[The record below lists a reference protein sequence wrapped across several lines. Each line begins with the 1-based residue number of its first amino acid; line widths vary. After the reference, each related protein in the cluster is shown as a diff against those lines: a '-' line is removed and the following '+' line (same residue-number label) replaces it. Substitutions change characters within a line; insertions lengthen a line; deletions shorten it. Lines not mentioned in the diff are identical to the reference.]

1 MNSGNCTWPRGCTQS
16 FAVRILALPALFAA
30 VTAVSTPALAD
41 EHRLADGP
49 SAPSAPRDNDTSDD
63 PFAGDHLPIAIGMNL
78 PIRWGDAASIGGS
91 FYVGVSKHLAIRA
104 NIATW
109 KYNDDAAS
117 AIVAVLG
124 EETEGSFGG
133 RITDVGAGV
142 VYYSHRLWDGF
153 TLEGGLL
160 HRDRDIHTNDEFATP
175 EYVATETTT
184 YAARGLVGWSWLF
197 GDHVF
202 VAVAFGASAGREIGS
217 ETTGSMSTP
226 GAMLTT
232 KDVSRWDVAPEG
244 YIRIGGAF

>member
-1 MNSGNCTWPRGCTQS
+1 M
-16 FAVRILALPALFAA
+16 RILALPALLA
-30 VTAVSTPALAD
+30 VLSTPALAD

-49 SAPSAPRDNDTSDD
+49 SAPAAQRESDKGDD

-91 FYVGVSKHLAIRA
+91 FYIGVSKHLAIRA

-124 EETEGSFGG
+124 DETEGSYGG
-133 RITDVGAGV
+133 RITDVGAGL
-142 VYYSHRLWDGF
+142 VYYSNKLWDGF

-160 HRDRDIHTNDEFATP
+160 HRDRDIHTNDELATP
-175 EYVATETTT
+175 QYVATNTTT
-184 YAARGLVGWSWLF
+184 YAARALVGWSWLL

-202 VAVAFGASAGREIGS
+202 VAVAFGASAGREVGS
-217 ETTGSMSTP
+217 ETTGRMEGPSS
-226 GAMLTT
+226 MLTT
-232 KDVSRWDVAPEG
+232 KDVSRWDIAPEG